1 MVRVKKG
8 GSDAAFFSICQT
20 ELEMNP
26 SLGDVRAENDQKM
39 LERAFFASPDYRTL
53 IESDQKL
60 IVVGRRGTGKSALF
74 LKLSENLSKQPKH
87 QVVKIAPDEHEV
99 LALREASKR
108 LSDDFRISRAL
119 IKLAFKFAA
128 LVKLVAALEKRF
140 KFKNAEDSVYLTE
153 ILKGFDSPTYSAL
166 DICRNL
172 FKIIHRDS
180 KSSGPVE
187 ALLDVVNL
195 SRLERAAAS
204 ALKATNSTA
213 AILVDRVDEG
223 YEPDDLGTAV
233 VDGIAHAIIE
243 IQDKVENCRSILFL
257 RDNIYRALAKSDP
270 DFSRNIEQS
279 VLRLHWDEEALFAFI
294 CDRLR
299 IAFDLSAE
307 KSLRIWDAVTVNGL
321 KGKDGF
327 RLCLRLTLYRPRDL
341 LLLMNEAFRRAG
353 RIESRQ
359 ISEKEISGSAKSISE
374 SRLADLDK
382 EYGKHFPGLDIL
394 ISRFNNA
401 KPEWTISDIDRLLA
415 PLFTD
420 EELPGPVI
428 QHFRILSDAKS
439 IVRDLFSIGFLGLS
453 DSATG
458 NFVFCHDGR
467 SPEKQFSDDLRV
479 LVHPCYW
486 MALNFSVDG
495 LSEDQAAAIYDEYDV
510 VVVSETPELRVQK
523 IGQMERALSE
533 IEEGRD
539 DCAPFENW
547 CFEACRMAFAGTL
560 TNFELRPNKSSLQR
574 RDIVATN
581 LGDSFFWKR
590 IKEDYGSRQIIFEV
604 KNYRDLSADDFR
616 QVLSYTGHEYGKFAI
631 LISRGDDLNLRKEKE
646 LRWIRE
652 LRNQHGCVVLLV
664 NGKFLCKILHRLRS
678 VQRFDAAEKQMNSLL
693 DQYIRVYFNEVA

>member
-1 MVRVKKG
+1 
-8 GSDAAFFSICQT
+8 
-20 ELEMNP
+20 MNP
-26 SLGDVRAENDQKM
+26 SLGDVRAENDKRM

-53 IESDQKL
+53 IESDQKS

-87 QVVKIAPDEHEV
+87 QVIKIAPDEHEV

-108 LSDDFRISRAL
+108 VTDDFRISRAL
-119 IKLAFKFAA
+119 IKLAFKFAV
-128 LVKLVAALEKRF
+128 LIKLGSELQKRF
-140 KFKNAEDSVYLTE
+140 KFKNAEDSTYLAD
-153 ILKGFDSPTYSAL
+153 ILKLFDSPTYSAL
-166 DICRNL
+166 DICRAL
-172 FKIIHRDS
+172 FRSIHRDG
-180 KSSGPVE
+180 KSAEPVE
-187 ALLDVVNL
+187 AMLEVVNL
-195 SRLERAAAS
+195 SRLEKAVSS
-204 ALKATNSTA
+204 ALSATNSTA

-233 VDGIAHAIIE
+233 VDGIAHAVIE
-243 IQDKVENCRSILFL
+243 IQDKIEGCRSILFL

-299 IAFDLSAE
+299 IAFNLSAE
-307 KSLRIWDAVTVNGL
+307 KSLRVWDAVTVNGL

-353 RIESRQ
+353 RIASQQ
-359 ISEKEISGSAKSISE
+359 ISEKEIGGSAKSISE

-382 EYGKHFPGLDIL
+382 EYGKHFPGLDLL
-394 ISRFNNA
+394 ISRFNGT
-401 KPEWTISDIDRLLA
+401 KPEWTISGIDQLLT
-415 PLFTD
+415 PLLSD
-420 EELPGPVI
+420 ETLPGPVI
-428 QHFRILSDAKS
+428 QHFRILSDARS
-439 IVRDLFSIGFLGLS
+439 IIRDLFSIGFLGLS

-467 SPEKQFSDDLRV
+467 SPEKQLGDELSV

-486 MALNFSVDG
+486 MALNFSADG

-523 IGQMERALSE
+523 IGQMERALDE

-539 DCAPFENW
+539 DCEAFEAW
-547 CFEACRMAFAGTL
+547 CFEACRMAFAGSL

-581 LGDSFFWKR
+581 LGESLFWRR

-616 QVLSYTGHEYGKFAI
+616 QVLSYTGNEYGKFAI
-631 LISRGDDLNLRKEKE
+631 LISRVEDINLRKDKE
-646 LRWIRE
+646 LKWIRE
-652 LRNQHGCVVLLV
+652 LRNQHSCVILLI
-664 NGKFLCKILHRLRS
+664 NGKFLCKLLHKLRS
-678 VQRFDAAEKQMNSLL
+678 VQRFDAAEKQMSSLL
-693 DQYIRVYFNEVA
+693 DQYIRVYFNEIA